1 MISNKQF
8 EEIKIKIEELEG
20 QVLDLTNNEEDN
32 ETSNLKEKI
41 RKSSKVYYE
50 DYITV
55 ENGKEIENKRGKLF
69 WEDFKGWPFTL
80 KTKIQAKKLLKNHI
94 VVCGEI
100 TKIFWFISNLRLNF
114 LKNSKL
120 YRKIV
125 ILHPDYLKFTGDSLH
140 DYEVNKRKEKL
151 ERFPD
156 IYYVSG
162 R

>member
-1 MISNKQF
+1 
-8 EEIKIKIEELEG
+8 
-20 QVLDLTNNEEDN
+20 
-32 ETSNLKEKI
+32 
-41 RKSSKVYYE
+41 
-50 DYITV
+50 
-55 ENGKEIENKRGKLF
+55 
-69 WEDFKGWPFTL
+69 
-80 KTKIQAKKLLKNHI
+80 

-125 ILHPDYLKFTGDSLH
+125 ILHPDYLKITGDSLH
-140 DYEVNKRKEKL
+140 DYNVSKRKEKL

-162 R
+162 K